1 MAKVSF
7 YLFEKS
13 PERQVESTC
22 RLCRNILRQQARF
35 WLHCPD
41 PELQQILDERLWSF
55 DASSFIPHGINQTQ
69 ASVCISAELP
79 QQSDWIVFNFNSQ
92 ALEAYAKFSHII
104 EIIAGQTAEAYSH
117 PPFPRNVSSNE
128 PGVFASSVT
137 FCRWKLKVPSP
148 FTSS

>member
-22 RLCRNILRQQARF
+22 RLCRKILRQQARI

-41 PELQQILDERLWSF
+41 PELQQTLDERLWSF
-55 DASSFIPHGINQTQ
+55 DDSSFIPHGINQTQ

-104 EIIAGQTAEAYSH
+104 EIIENHEAAKVLGREKFKQY
-117 PPFPRNVSSNE
+117 RRLGIE
-128 PGVFASSVT
+128 PQMF
-137 FCRWKLKVPSP
+137 KL
-148 FTSS
+148 

>member
-22 RLCRNILRQQARF
+22 RLCRKILRQQARI

-41 PELQQILDERLWSF
+41 ADLQQALDERLWSF
-55 DASSFIPHGINQTQ
+55 DARSFIPHGINQTQ

-79 QQSDWIVFNFNSQ
+79 LESDWIVFNFNSQ

-104 EIIAGQTAEAYSH
+104 EIIE
-117 PPFPRNVSSNE
+117 NNE
-128 PGVFASSVT
+128 PAKQLGREKYKQYRRFGIQPNT
-137 FCRWKLKVPSP
+137 FKL
-148 FTSS
+148 